1 MIYEELVSLVDE
13 ERVIGRLVDLVR
25 IPSVNP
31 FGHELG
37 PAEGEAGVAEFIGNQ
52 LSDLDWEVATIDA
65 APGRPNVWGVREA
78 DGGSHGPTLALVG
91 HLDTVGVANF
101 DGPFS
106 GAVRSGRVHG
116 RGSCDMKAALA
127 AYLEVASVLNEAG
140 ADLNGR
146 LVIAGLIDEEYQLLG
161 SRAYAEHGPKAD
173 YAIIGE
179 PTGLSVCTAHLGQ
192 YSLVI
197 TTKGRAVHASVPE
210 QGVNAIEHM
219 ARVID
224 ALGRYR
230 VEILDRP
237 GHTMC
242 GTGRISPGV
251 ISGGDIVAIVPDQCR
266 LEVDRRITPDD
277 TRESVIEDLHRHL
290 DPLAEADPDFEY
302 ELSEPTWDVGSL
314 DTPTDSPVVQA
325 LSAGALAV
333 GLPADPVAFPAATDG
348 PNLGV
353 PTVICGPGALARA
366 HTINENVEID
376 EVVTS
381 VHLYLHTI
389 VGLLG

>member
-1 MIYEELVSLVDE
+1 MTHAYAELASLVDE
-13 ERVIGRLVDLVR
+13 ERLISRLVELVR

-31 FGHELG
+31 FDHELG
-37 PAEGEAGVAEFIGNQ
+37 PDEGEAGVAEFIGSQ
-52 LSDLDWEVATIDA
+52 LSDLDWEVGTIDV
-65 APGRPNVWGVREA
+65 APGRPNVWGV
-78 DGGSHGPTLALVG
+78 GPGSDETTVALAG
-91 HLDTVGVANF
+91 HLDTVGVTNF
-101 DGPFS
+101 DDPFS

-127 AYLEVASVLNEAG
+127 AYLEVATVLTAAE

-146 LVIAGLIDEEYQLLG
+146 VVIAGLIDEEYQLLG
-161 SRAYAEHGPKAD
+161 SRAYAEHGPAAD

-179 PTGLSVCTAHLGQ
+179 PTSLSVCTAHLGQ
-192 YSLVI
+192 FSLVI
-197 TTKGRAVHASVPE
+197 TTHGRAAHSSIPE

-219 ARVID
+219 ARVIE
-224 ALGRYR
+224 ALARYR
-230 VEILDRP
+230 VEIMGRP
-237 GHTMC
+237 EHAMC

-266 LEVDRRITPDD
+266 LEIDRRITPDD
-277 TRESVIEDLHRHL
+277 TRDSVIADLHRHL
-290 DPLAEADPDFEY
+290 GPLAEADPDFSY
-302 ELSEPTWDVGSL
+302 DLSEPTWDIGSL

-325 LSAGALAV
+325 MLAGALSL

-353 PTVICGPGALARA
+353 PSVICGPGAIARA
-366 HTINENVEID
+366 HTADEYVEID

-381 VHLYLHTI
+381 VHLYLHAI